1 MTTSF
6 LQTPPTPVATVPS
19 PTAPPK
25 PASVTPVVLW
35 FDQVG
40 RADIASV
47 GGKGANLGEMTRA
60 GLPVPR
66 GFVVT
71 TSAYRAFLAEN
82 ELEPK
87 IATLL
92 VDLDVDD
99 TTRLRAA
106 ADEIRK
112 LVREAPI
119 PRAIQDTV
127 LAAYRRLAE
136 LEHLDHPVVATR
148 SSGTAEDTAEASFA
162 GMFESF
168 LNVRGEEALLARVKH
183 CWASGFTARVLFY
196 RAKQNLPPE
205 MPVAVVVQLMV
216 ASEKSGVLFTA
227 DPALHD
233 PRHIVIEAAWGL
245 GEVVVGGLVTP
256 DHYVLDKAS
265 GRIIARTIARK
276 EFMLARDEVTGD
288 TRRIDLD
295 DEPRATQPVLTD
307 GELTALLGYA
317 KRTEAH
323 YGEPQDIEFAI
334 GKGGIFLVQ
343 TRPIT
348 TLGPSRR
355 VPAPEAEHLPIVRGL
370 GASPGVA
377 TGTVRVLLEPSEG
390 AKLRAGEVLVARRTS
405 PDWVPVMRRAA
416 AIVTDSGGMTSH
428 ASIVSRELGIPCV
441 VGTAQATVRL
451 RDGMEVTVDG
461 GAGVVLPGRAEE
473 LDRARATAAPEA
485 GATVVAAAPITATR
499 LYVNLAEPERAAEI
513 AARDAD
519 GVGLLRAEF
528 MLISALDNQ
537 HPRRLLA
544 DGKGDEFVARM
555 AAKLRVFAE
564 AFAPRPVIYRAMD
577 FRSNEVRGLQGGD
590 EFEPVEDNPMIGY
603 RGCYRFTREP
613 ELFAL
618 ELRAIAEARR
628 GLRNLHLMIPFVRTP
643 WELREC
649 RKLIDASGLG
659 ADPELELWIM
669 AEVPSVVY
677 WLEEYVKL
685 GISGVS
691 IGSNDLT
698 QLVLGVD
705 RDSEIVAPLYDER
718 DGAVLDMVRSIIEK
732 CRRLR
737 IRCSICGQAPSVHP
751 EYAELLV
758 RWGIDSIS
766 VNPDALERTRRN
778 IAAAERRVLLAK
790 AREPRSYPS
799 GR

>member
-1 MTTSF
+1 MTTSI
-6 LQTPPTPVATVPS
+6 LQTPTTPVATVPS
-19 PTAPPK
+19 PIAPL
-25 PASVTPVVLW
+25 TPPSAAPLVLW
-35 FDQVG
+35 FDQLG
-40 RADIASV
+40 RADIATV

-71 TSAYRAFLAEN
+71 TAAYRAFLADN
-82 ELEPK
+82 ALEPN
-87 IATLL
+87 IAALL
-92 VDLDVDD
+92 DGLDVDD
-99 TTRLRAA
+99 TARLRAA
-106 ADEIRK
+106 AETIQK
-112 LVREAPI
+112 LVREAPM

-127 LAAYRRLAE
+127 LGSYRRLAE
-136 LEHLDHPVVATR
+136 LEHLDHPIVATR

-183 CWASGFTARVLFY
+183 CWASGFTARILFY
-196 RAKQNLPPE
+196 RAKQSLPPE
-205 MPVAVVVQLMV
+205 MPVAGGVQLMI
-216 ASEKSGVLFTA
+216 ASDKSGVLFTA

-233 PRHIVIEAAWGL
+233 PRHVVIEAAWGL

-256 DHYVLDKAS
+256 DHYVLDKTS
-265 GRIIARTIARK
+265 GRIIARTIAQK
-276 EFMLARDEVTGD
+276 EFMLVRDENTGD
-288 TRRIDLD
+288 TKRVDLD
-295 DEPRATQPVLTD
+295 TDARATQPVLTD
-307 GELTALLGYA
+307 AELSALLGYA
-317 KRTEAH
+317 RRTEAH

-348 TLGPSRR
+348 TLGPTRP
-355 VPAPEAEHLPIVRGL
+355 PATAHGEHLPIVRGL
-370 GASPGVA
+370 GASPGIA
-377 TGTVRVLLEPSEG
+377 SGTVRVLLEPSEG
-390 AKLRAGEVLVARRTS
+390 AKLQAGEVLVARRTS

-461 GAGVVLPGRAEE
+461 GAGVVLPGRVEQPE
-473 LDRARATAAPEA
+473 L
-485 GATVVAAAPITATR
+485 ATVVARQDGVAPAAPITATR

-513 AARDAD
+513 AARDVD
-519 GVGLLRAEF
+519 GIGLLRAEF

-537 HPRRLLA
+537 HPRRML
-544 DGKGDEFVARM
+544 DEGKGEEFVSRM

-577 FRSNEVRGLQGGD
+577 FRSNEVRGLQGG
-590 EFEPVEDNPMIGY
+590 EELEPVEDNPMIGY
-603 RGCYRFTREP
+603 RGCFRYTREP

-659 ADPELELWIM
+659 GDPELELWIM

-677 WLEEYVKL
+677 WLEEYAKL

-705 RDSEIVAPLYDER
+705 RDSEIVSPLYDER
-718 DGAVLDMVRSIIEK
+718 DGAVLDMVRSIVEK

-737 IRCSICGQAPSVHP
+737 IKCSICGQAPSVHP
-751 EYAELLV
+751 EYAEMLV

-790 AREPRSYPS
+790 AREPRSW
-799 GR
+799 GRAER